1 MFLEMVI
8 RCLKC
13 NLESQGV
20 RHTRAVLKASAESRA
35 ALRVTL
41 ALLLSS
47 LFHGLP
53 PPPPLRFLAQGRCLG
68 PPLYLHCSAMDL
80 ITAMLMIALVP
91 PPFILSF
98 KQ

>member
-53 PPPPLRFLAQGRCLG
+53 PPRLCASLRKDGASDPLCIFTALPWTSSPRC
-68 PPLYLHCSAMDL
+68 
-80 ITAMLMIALVP
+80 
-91 PPFILSF
+91 
-98 KQ
+98 